1 MARLAQGAHNFLP
14 QSVDQ
19 LLVEPSA
26 RLVVAANVVPDG
38 RRVAKLSAANVA
50 RVAAAIA
57 GPVLPVGRLVI
68 LATCFQKKPSWLY
81 HKRCNPKSNERLGT
95 SDVAE
100 PLQVE
105 HSRVDDLLAGHH
117 VAGRTSHVD
126 ALPIV
131 FFFLLSTP
139 VNFDDG
145 TNVTS
150 LKPSTVLVLLLLD

>member
-68 LATCFQKKPSWLY
+68 LATCFQQKTKLFIS
-81 HKRCNPKSNERLGT
+81 KRLCT
-95 SDVAE
+95 SDWA
-100 PLQVE
+100 PPT
-105 HSRVDDLLAGHH
+105 SRSRSKLNIRVSTIFWPATMLLAEQ
-117 VAGRTSHVD
+117 VTLTLCQSSSSSSCRLQSTLTTERT
-126 ALPIV
+126 
-131 FFFLLSTP
+131 
-139 VNFDDG
+139 
-145 TNVTS
+145 
-150 LKPSTVLVLLLLD
+150 

>member
-68 LATCFQKKPSWLY
+68 LATCFQQKKTKLVIS
-81 HKRCNPKSNERLGT
+81 KRCNQNQMKDWAPPT
-95 SDVAE
+95 SR
-100 PLQVE
+100 
-105 HSRVDDLLAGHH
+105 SRSKLNIRVSTIFWPATMLLAEQ
-117 VAGRTSHVD
+117 VTLTLCQSSSSSSCRLQSTLTTERT
-126 ALPIV
+126 
-131 FFFLLSTP
+131 
-139 VNFDDG
+139 
-145 TNVTS
+145 
-150 LKPSTVLVLLLLD
+150 

>member
-68 LATCFQKKPSWLY
+68 LATCFQKKKPSWLY
-81 HKRCNPKSNERLGT
+81 INDVTDQDWAPPT
-95 SDVAE
+95 SR
-100 PLQVE
+100 
-105 HSRVDDLLAGHH
+105 SRSKLNIRVSTIFWPATMLLAEQ
-117 VAGRTSHVD
+117 VTLTLCQSSSSSSCRLQSTLTTERT
-126 ALPIV
+126 
-131 FFFLLSTP
+131 
-139 VNFDDG
+139 
-145 TNVTS
+145 
-150 LKPSTVLVLLLLD
+150 